1 MMAFHRYQLL
11 DVARGLTY
19 LHWYDL
25 VHGNLTGVSF
35 NLLVHRLGGLT
46 TP

>member
-1 MMAFHRYQLL
+1 MTTFYRYQLL

-25 VHGNLTGVSF
+25 VHGNLTGVSL
-35 NLLVHRLGGLT
+35 NPLVQILGGLT